1 MKRVFLLLFLA
12 CSLSSAQ
19 DYFPN
24 NDDVSA
30 RSEVII
36 AVTNAT
42 IITKPGTVV
51 TNGTI
56 ILKDGKIENIGSG
69 VSIPTGAVIQDAK
82 GSYIYPSF
90 IEPYG
95 NFSMKKP
102 QRSNRSGQQ
111 YDEGRQGYY
120 WNDHIRSEQD
130 AINYY
135 KYNDQEAKKMLDAG
149 YGAVQTHLHD
159 GIARGTGMFVAL
171 NNNGNDGTRI
181 LKKES
186 GNFFSL
192 KRSSQTSQSY
202 PTSLMGTLAL
212 LRQTHFD
219 ANWYSKGH
227 SNTRDLSLE
236 ALIENKNLVQII
248 EAGDKKNI
256 LRVDKMGDRVGKQ
269 FTIVGGED
277 AYEMIDAIKATKA
290 SLILPINFPDA
301 YDVTNPFQE
310 WYVNLADM
318 REWKQAPANPF
329 LLSQEGINYA
339 ITSHGLKSP
348 DKLMEKLK
356 IAMEYGLTADQALAA
371 LTTEPA
377 QILGVNDMV
386 GTLEKGKVANFIMT
400 SGPLFEANSKIYE
413 NWVQGSKHIIKDR
426 HRKDIDGSYT
436 AIIAGDTYSMDI
448 SGNAKNI
455 TIKIDSTQLGCKIDY
470 DGHWI
475 TITASQKDKD
485 DKSFTRLVSKISNED
500 RLKGTAYLSNG
511 DEISFTATKEEKE
524 KKDKTE
530 DKDIEDKNTLK
541 TIGPITFPNVSYGS
555 TVKPQEETILYRN
568 ATVWTNEQD
577 GILEHTDVL
586 VKNGK
591 IYKIGKNLSKGNAR
605 VIDATGKH
613 LTSGIVDEHS
623 HIAIDKGVNEAG
635 HNSTAEV
642 TIEDVVDHEDINI
655 YRDLAGGVTTSQLLH
670 GSANPIGGRSAIIK
684 LKWGYSPQEM
694 IYSDSPKFIKFALG
708 ENVKQSRYQNGVR
721 FPQTRM
727 GVEQVFEDYFTRA
740 REYANS
746 KGKKDFRY
754 DEEMEVLLEIL
765 ESERFVSCHSYVQSE
780 INMLMKVAEKH
791 GFRIN
796 TFTHILEGYKVAD
809 KMREHGVGGSTF
821 SDWWAYK
828 YEVND
833 AIPYN
838 AAIMHSQG
846 VLTAINSDDAEMSR
860 RLNQEA
866 AKALKY
872 GNVSEEDAWKFVT
885 LNPAKLLHIDDRTGS
900 IKTGKDAD
908 LVLWS
913 ENPLSVTATAE
924 MTMIDGIVFFDKERD
939 LRFRESIKKERQ
951 QLINEMI
958 AAKNKGL
965 KTQEPKQSTKTLYE
979 CNTLEW

>member
-1 MKRVFLLLFLA
+1 MKRVLLLLFLA
-12 CSLSSAQ
+12 CGISSAQ
-19 DYFPN
+19 EYFPN
-24 NDDVSA
+24 NDDISA
-30 RSEVII
+30 RGEVVVAI
-36 AVTNAT
+36 TNAT
-42 IITKPGTVV
+42 IVTKPGTVI

-56 ILKDGKIENIGSG
+56 IIKDGKIANIGNG
-69 VSIPTGAVIQDAK
+69 INIPTGAIIQDAN
-82 GSYIYPSF
+82 GHYIYPSF
-90 IEPYG
+90 IEPYAD
-95 NFSMKKP
+95 FSMSKPKKATG
-102 QRSNRSGQQ
+102 SGQQ
-111 YDEGRQGYY
+111 YDEGRKGYY
-120 WNDHIRSEQD
+120 WNDHIRAEQHALD
-130 AINYY
+130 FY
-135 KYNDQEAKKMLDAG
+135 KYDEKEAKKMLDAG
-149 YGAVQTHLHD
+149 YGVVQTHMND
-159 GIARGTGMFVAL
+159 GIARGTGMLVAL
-171 NNNGNDGTRI
+171 NNNGDDGMRI

-192 KRSSQTSQSY
+192 KRSVQTRQTY

-212 LRQTHFD
+212 LRQSHFD
-219 ANWYSKGH
+219 ADWYGKGH
-227 SNTRDLSLE
+227 SATGDLSLA
-236 ALIENKNLVQII
+236 ALVANKNLVQII

-269 FTIVGGED
+269 FVIVGGAD
-277 AYEMIDAIKATKA
+277 AYEMIDDIKATKA

-301 YDVTNPFQE
+301 YDVSNPYQE
-310 WYVNLADM
+310 WYVNLSDM

-329 LLSQEGINYA
+329 LLSQAGINYA
-339 ITSHGLKSP
+339 ITSQGLKSP
-348 DKLMEKLK
+348 DKLIEKLM

-371 LTTEPA
+371 LTTQPA
-377 QILGVNDMV
+377 QILGVSDMV

-400 SGPLFEANSKIYE
+400 SSPLFEKDSKIYE
-413 NWVQGSKHIIKDR
+413 NWVQGSKHVIKD
-426 HRKDIDGSYT
+426 HTRKDIDGSYI
-436 AIIAGDTYSMDI
+436 AIINGDSYKMDI
-448 SGNAKNI
+448 SGDAKKI
-455 TIKIDSTQLGCKIDY
+455 SIKIDSTKLGGKIDY
-470 DGHWI
+470 DGNWM
-475 TITASQKDKD
+475 TITATQKDTL
-485 DKSFTRLVSKISNED
+485 DKSFTRMVSKVTKED
-500 RLKGTAYLSNG
+500 LLKGTAYLANG
-511 DEISFTATKEEKE
+511 KEMSFTATKEADKKKE
-524 KKDKTE
+524 DKKDKKEETKE
-530 DKDIEDKNTLK
+530 L
-541 TIGPITFPNVSYGS
+541 GLLTFPNVGYGNP
-555 TVKPQEETILYRN
+555 TKPQQETILYRN
-568 ATVWTNEQD
+568 ATVWTSEKD
-577 GILEHTDVL
+577 GILKNTDVL

-591 IYKIGKNLSKGNAR
+591 ISKIGSKLSAGNAR

-613 LTSGIVDEHS
+613 LTSGIIDEHS
-623 HIAIDKGVNEAG
+623 HIAIDNGVNEAG

-642 TIEDVVDHEDINI
+642 TIEDVVDHEDVNI
-655 YRDLAGGVTTSQLLH
+655 YRNLAGGVTTSQLLH

-684 LKWGYSPQEM
+684 LKWGYAPDEM
-694 IYSDSPKFIKFALG
+694 IYSNSPKFIKFALG

-746 KGKKDFRY
+746 KGKRNHRY
-754 DEEMEVLLEIL
+754 DEEMEVILEIL
-765 ESERFVSCHSYVQSE
+765 ESERFVSCHSYVQGE
-780 INMLMKVAEKH
+780 INMLMNVAQKY

-809 KMREHGVGGSTF
+809 KMKEHGVGGSTF

-846 VLTAINSDDAEMSR
+846 VVTAINSDDAEMSR

-866 AKALKY
+866 AKAIKY

-885 LNPAKLLHIDDRTGS
+885 LNPAKLLHIDERTGS

-913 ENPLSVTATAE
+913 DNPLSVSATAE

-939 LRFRESIKKERQ
+939 IRFRESIKQERQ

-979 CNTLEW
+979 CNSLEW

>member
-1 MKRVFLLLFLA
+1 MKRVLLLLFLVHGMA
-12 CSLSSAQ
+12 SAQ
-19 DYFPN
+19 EYFPN
-24 NDDVSA
+24 NDDISA
-30 RSEVII
+30 RGEVVVAI
-36 AVTNAT
+36 TNAT
-42 IITKPGTVV
+42 IVTQPGTVIN
-51 TNGTI
+51 NGTI
-56 ILKDGKIENIGSG
+56 ILKDGKISNIGSG
-69 VSIPTGAVIQDAK
+69 ITVPTGAVIQDAN

-90 IEPYG
+90 IEPYADFG
-95 NFSMKKP
+95 MEKAKRASG
-102 QRSNRSGQQ
+102 SGQQ
-111 YDEGRQGYY
+111 YDESRQGYY
-120 WNDHIRSEQD
+120 WNDHIRAEQD
-130 AINYY
+130 ALDFY
-135 KYNDQEAKKMLDAG
+135 KYDEKEAEKMIDAG
-149 YGAVQTHLHD
+149 YGAVQTHMND
-159 GIARGTGMFVAL
+159 GIARGSGMLVAL
-171 NNNGNDGTRI
+171 NNNGDDGMRI
-181 LKKES
+181 LKEES
-186 GNFFSL
+186 GSFFSL
-192 KRSSQTSQSY
+192 KRSVQTRQSY

-219 ANWYSKGH
+219 ADWYSKGN
-227 SNTRDLSLE
+227 SATRDLSLE
-236 ALIENKNLVQII
+236 ALVANKNLVQII
-248 EAGDKKNI
+248 EAGDKKNV

-269 FTIVGGED
+269 FVIVGGED
-277 AYEMIDAIKATKA
+277 AYEMIDDIKATNA

-301 YDVTNPFQE
+301 YDVTNPYQE

-329 LLSQEGINYA
+329 LLSKAGINYA
-339 ITSHGLKSP
+339 ITSQGLKTP

-356 IAMEYGLTADQALAA
+356 MAMEYGLTADQALAA
-371 LTTEPA
+371 LTTKPA
-377 QILGVNDMV
+377 QILGVSDMV
-386 GTLEKGKVANFIMT
+386 GTLQKGKVANFIMT
-400 SGPLFEANSKIYE
+400 SGPLFEKDTKIYE
-413 NWVQGSKHIIKDR
+413 NWVQGSKHVIKDR
-426 HRKDIDGSYT
+426 HLKDIDGSYT
-436 AIIAGDTYSMDI
+436 ALIAGDTYKMDI
-448 SGNAKNI
+448 SGDAKKVS
-455 TIKIDSTQLGCKIDY
+455 IKIDSTKLGGKIAY
-470 DGHWI
+470 DGNWI
-475 TITASQKDKD
+475 TITASQKNAD
-485 DKSFTRLVSKISNED
+485 DKTFTRMISKVSKED
-500 RLKGTAYLSNG
+500 RLTGTAYLANG
-511 DEISFTATKEEKE
+511 NEVSFTATKDVEKE
-524 KKDKTE
+524 KDEKEKDEKKKETKT
-530 DKDIEDKNTLK
+530 L
-541 TIGPITFPNVSYGS
+541 GPLTFPNVSYGS
-555 TVKPQEETILYRN
+555 ATKPQEETILYRN
-568 ATVWTNEQD
+568 ATVWTNEKD
-577 GILEHTDVL
+577 GILENTDVL

-591 IYKIGKNLSKGNAR
+591 ISKIGKNLSASNAR

-613 LTSGIVDEHS
+613 LTSGIIDEHS
-623 HIAIDKGVNEAG
+623 HIAIDNGVNEAG

-642 TIEDVVDHEDINI
+642 TIEDVVDHEDVNI

-684 LKWGYSPQEM
+684 LKWGYSPEEM

-740 REYANS
+740 REYADS
-746 KGKKDFRY
+746 KGKKNFRY
-754 DEEMEVLLEIL
+754 DEEMEVILEIL
-765 ESERFVSCHSYVQSE
+765 ESERFVSCHSYVQTE

-796 TFTHILEGYKVAD
+796 TFTHILEGYKMAD
-809 KMREHGVGGSTF
+809 KMKEHGVGGSTF

-846 VLTAINSDDAEMSR
+846 VVTAINSDDAEMSR

-866 AKALKY
+866 AKAVKY

-913 ENPLSVTATAE
+913 DNPLSVAATAE
-924 MTMIDGIVFFDKERD
+924 VTMIDGIVFFDKERD
-939 LRFRESIKKERQ
+939 LRFRESIKEERQ